1 MTTTRSRA
9 RAAGLLFAGAAAT
22 AIGLAMPAYGDDQF
36 SETWFFGDSNTDA
49 GFFRPLLPASVRPV
63 TGQFTTNAG
72 FVWSQFLAD
81 YLGTS
86 AAPNGNGQTGTN
98 YAAGGSRVSI
108 NSTGALG
115 PIPSLATQVNTYLTA
130 RGGAADANA
139 LYTVFGGWNDIFAI
153 TNAGADPTT
162 TIAAAATG
170 LRDIVSTLNTA
181 GARYIMVATV
191 PDIGLTPAF
200 RAQGATAQANGTSY
214 SASLSQQTFANI
226 AGAGLR
232 VIPLDMFTF
241 SQELVANA
249 AGFGF
254 TNVTGT
260 ACQPQITANSLT
272 CNPTSVVNADAR
284 NTYLYADGVHY
295 TVRAHDLIAQYALSI
310 LEAPRLIASLPH
322 TASVSGYAE
331 AERVFDRMAGRR
343 GEGVQW
349 WIDVRSDM
357 QQVEDASIYDG
368 EVPSFLAGVDVR
380 NGALTYGGFLGAA
393 RGDFDFANGAGGY
406 DVTEL
411 SLGAYAGWQ
420 SEGAWVRAQA
430 SYSALAY
437 DIDRDV
443 TLAGRISIGA
453 IPMVSLDEAYVQSEE
468 TLGGEIRRHS
478 GSPNGHVMSL
488 GLNAGWEFT
497 DGPLTHGPVLGVL
510 AQWIEIDGYAESN
523 AGLSTA
529 LAYPSQSFDSLLVSA
544 GWQVEWAMDET
555 AAVFGKAAYLSELG
569 DAPEE
574 AFARSQTIPGATDY
588 AVPNVDYDT
597 DFASA
602 TIGVRADLNG
612 ARATLGVTSTFGRG
626 TSRDATVFFSFGG
639 SF

>member
-1 MTTTRSRA
+1 
-9 RAAGLLFAGAAAT
+9 
-22 AIGLAMPAYGDDQF
+22 MPAYGDERF
-36 SETWFFGDSNTDA
+36 SQTWFFGDSTSDA

-81 YLGTS
+81 YLDTS
-86 AAPNGNGQTGTN
+86 AQPNGNGQTGTN
-98 YAAGGSRVSI
+98 YAAGGARVSI

-115 PIPSLATQVNTYLTA
+115 PIPSLATQVNNYLTA
-130 RGGAADANA
+130 NGGRADANA
-139 LYTVFGGWNDIFAI
+139 LYTVFGGWNDLFAI

-254 TNVTGT
+254 TNITGT

-310 LEAPRLIASLPH
+310 LEAPTLIASLPH
-322 TASVSGYAE
+322 TASVTGYAE
-331 AERVFDRMAGRR
+331 AERVFDRLAGRR
-343 GEGVQW
+343 GEGMQW
-349 WIDVRSDM
+349 WIDIRNDSH
-357 QQVEDASIYDG
+357 QYDG
-368 EVPSFLAGVDVR
+368 SSFYDGGMPSFLAGVDVR
-380 NGALTYGGFLGAA
+380 EGGLTYGGFAGIG
-393 RGDFDFANGAGGY
+393 RGDFEFDGGRGGY
-406 DVTEL
+406 EVTDL

-420 SEGAWVRAQA
+420 SGGAFVQAQA
-430 SYSALAY
+430 SYSSVSY
-437 DIDRDV
+437 DIDRLV
-443 TLAGRISIGA
+443 TLAGRISTAGL
-453 IPMVSLDEAYVQSEE
+453 PPSPTQLDVAYIQTEQ
-468 TLGGEIRRHS
+468 TLGGETRRHS
-478 GSPNGHVMSL
+478 GSPDGQVVSL

-497 DGPLTHGPVLGVL
+497 SGPVTHGPLLGVV

-529 LAYPSQSFDSLLVSA
+529 LAYPEQSFDSILVSA
-544 GWQVEWAMDET
+544 GWQASWAVSET
-555 AAVFGKAAYLSELG
+555 TSFFGKAVYLSELG
-569 DAPEE
+569 DQAGE
-574 AFARSQTIPGATDY
+574 AFARSQSIPGATDY
-588 AVPNVDYDT
+588 AVPNRVYEE

-602 TIGVRADLNG
+602 TLGVRAKLFGVDS
-612 ARATLGVTSTFGRG
+612 ALGLTTTFGRDAA
-626 TSRDATVFFSFGG
+626 SDATVFFSVNG